1 MDSGS
6 LTSGSYHAS
15 CASDAQESTFLKRAR
30 LLRWVQIGL
39 AILVFAAA
47 VSAVGCE
54 AVPLQHYR
62 RTSAFEHVELY
73 LWPLNLDVRPTVAIL
88 ACGCVIA
95 FLALAHLIIALLPSP
110 HSRIRRSN
118 FAATATAAAGLI
130 AALVGVLFA
139 IYQPGSHK
147 PSGFS
152 GDETLHSWT
161 CKWKSV
167 RGESSAVSAPAHFAR
182 DCAVTEAGFALLCAL
197 IGLEV
202 ILGAVAG
209 AGIWLERGVSR
220 QREDE
225 RLQLEKIETTAK
237 HPGR

>member
-1 MDSGS
+1 MG
-6 LTSGSYHAS
+6 
-15 CASDAQESTFLKRAR
+15 
-30 LLRWVQIGL
+30 
-39 AILVFAAA
+39 
-47 VSAVGCE
+47 
-54 AVPLQHYR
+54 
-62 RTSAFEHVELY
+62 
-73 LWPLNLDVRPTVAIL
+73 
-88 ACGCVIA
+88 VI
-95 FLALAHLIIALLPSP
+95 
-110 HSRIRRSN
+110 
-118 FAATATAAAGLI
+118 
-130 AALVGVLFA
+130 FA
-139 IYQPGSHK
+139 IYRPGSHK

-152 GDETLHSWT
+152 NDETLHSWT
-161 CKWKSV
+161 CKWESV

-182 DCAVTEAGFALLCAL
+182 DCAATEAGFALLCAL

>member
-1 MDSGS
+1 MGTGS
-6 LTSGSYHAS
+6 FTSGSYHAS
-15 CASDAQESTFLKRAR
+15 CASDAQESTFLKKAR
-30 LLRWVQIGL
+30 LLRWVQIAL

-47 VSAVGCE
+47 ISATSCE

-62 RTSAFEHVELY
+62 STSAFEQLGLY
-73 LWPLNLDVRPTVAIL
+73 LWPLNLDLRPTVAIL

-95 FLALAHLIIALLPSP
+95 FLALVHLIIALLPSP

-118 FAATATAAAGLI
+118 FTATATAAAGLI
-130 AALVGVLFA
+130 TALVGVLVA
-139 IYQPGSHK
+139 IYRPGSHT

-152 GDETLHSWT
+152 NDETLHSWT
-161 CKWKSV
+161 CKWKAV
-167 RGESSAVSAPAHFAR
+167 RGESSAISAPAHFAR
-182 DCAVTEAGFALLCAL
+182 DCAITEAGFALMCAL

-202 ILGAVAG
+202 LLGAVAG
-209 AGIWLERGVSR
+209 VGIWLERAVSR

-225 RLQLEKIETTAK
+225 RLQLEKIETVAK